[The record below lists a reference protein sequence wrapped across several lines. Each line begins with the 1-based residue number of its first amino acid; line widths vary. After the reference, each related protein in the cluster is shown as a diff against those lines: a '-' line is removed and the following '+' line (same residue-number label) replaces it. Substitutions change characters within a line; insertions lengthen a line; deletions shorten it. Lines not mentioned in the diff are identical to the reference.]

1 MDIFTQDR
9 PIYLQISDRICDEI
23 LAGTYGDDM
32 RIPSVRD
39 YGAMLQVNTNTAV
52 KAYEQLSRDGIIY
65 QRRGMG
71 YFVTA
76 GARDRIMEQRREQ
89 LMKTTLSKLFDDMKI
104 LNISIDDVVREYNKQ
119 NNITQ

>member
-1 MDIFTQDR
+1 MDNFSQDR

-23 LAGTYGDDM
+23 LAGSFGDDM

-39 YGAMLQVNTNTAV
+39 YGALLQVNTNTAV

-76 GARDRIMEQRREQ
+76 GARDRIMEQRRTY
-89 LMKTTLSKLFDDMKI
+89 LMEHTLHKLFADMRL
-104 LNISIDDVVREYNKQ
+104 LNISIDDVVAEYNKQ
-119 NNITQ
+119 PQ